1 MGLPFIAFF
10 GDKTKVELEKELE
23 RVNAEIA
30 AETDTDKIVELE
42 TEKAELL
49 EALEKAN

>member
-1 MGLPFIAFF
+1 MPFF
-10 GDKTKVELEKELE
+10 GDKTKAELEKELE

-42 TEKAELL
+42 TEKAELMD
-49 EALEKAN
+49 ALEKAN